1 LSFRRSGCEAAVHDL
16 FDPNDAHLSA
26 DGQLGRRI
34 RQAMLTL
41 LDQRYGSTVICPS
54 EAARRIAEDF
64 GCPWQELMRP
74 VRYVASQLADSGHIE
89 AFQNG
94 HPVDIRDARGPIR
107 IRLRRPKI

>member
-1 LSFRRSGCEAAVHDL
+1 VHDL

-26 DGQLGRRI
+26 DGLLGRRI

-41 LDQRYGSTVICPS
+41 LDQRYGSTTICPS

-94 HPVDIRDARGPIR
+94 HPVDIREARGPIK